1 MKKSALFLF
10 LLIAAFAH
18 CSMLDAQPPAY
29 LYRDFK
35 TGFSDISTHADS
47 SGLIIINRTASSN
60 VFEARAFDTR
70 ERNFDYTIRLLDTPS
85 STSTKSS
92 ESPVPPKTFGLVWN
106 YVDDKNFNALS
117 ICRKAEN
124 RYDDI
129 SRIDYLEL
137 TLLSVANGK
146 TQVMESKTVSGK
158 QYLSQSQYHSFSIS
172 YKDKKL
178 TISGGHER
186 LSKWFSIDCAPPG
199 DSCKIGYFASPEIAL
214 KIKRICFK
222 SNLRKDSL
230 YATSYSR
237 LQLDSIFA
245 NSTDPMEGYWCYL
258 DRNTDDKYFEL
269 GGKYTIAIVKNQ
281 ANEYDVLYVDGA
293 KLYPEIWH
301 PFMRKGSLLSTS
313 FIGHYDM
320 VWHDAVKK
328 RIDDETYA
336 ALENFLLVL
345 YFPMQKSQVR
355 FHKLQMPPDYSP
367 IAAPGTP

>member
-1 MKKSALFLF
+1 MKKSALFF
-10 LLIAAFAH
+10 FSLIAASAH
-18 CSMLDAQPPAY
+18 CLLDAQPPAY

-47 SGLIIINRTASSN
+47 SGLIIINRTASST
-60 VFEARAFDTR
+60 VFETRTFDTR
-70 ERNFDYTIRLLDTPS
+70 DRDFAYTIRLLDSPS
-85 STSTKSS
+85 STSMESS
-92 ESPVPPKTFGLVWN
+92 ESPVPPQTFGLVWN

-117 ICRKAEN
+117 ICRKEEN

-129 SRIDYLEL
+129 SRIDYLDL
-137 TLLSVANGK
+137 TLFSVTNGK

-178 TISGGHER
+178 TIFGGHER
-186 LSKWFSIDCAPPG
+186 LSKWFSIDCTPPG

-230 YATSYSR
+230 YATSYNKP
-237 LQLDSIFA
+237 QLDSIFA
-245 NSTDPMEGYWCYL
+245 SSTDPIEGYWRYL

-281 ANEYDVLYVDGA
+281 TNGYDVLYVDGA

-301 PFMRKGSLLSTS
+301 PFMRKGALLSTS

-320 VWHDAVKK
+320 VWHDAVKN

-336 ALENFLLVL
+336 ALENFLLVF

-355 FHKLQMPPDYSP
+355 FHKLQVPPEHSP
-367 IAAPGTP
+367 IAVSKTP